1 MTQEARVYTVDEVCA
16 AAGIVPRTLKR
27 WVAAGVVAAPT
38 FRGRATRY
46 DARQLAQARV
56 ARAMLSKGARLSAIA
71 KVTSRATLEELH
83 RITPP
88 PVPPPPEA
96 QAVARP
102 EIEGMTPLRMLELL
116 PGLSL
121 LLREDA
127 TPFVEGVAAEIV
139 ARYRT
144 RPAG

>member
-1 MTQEARVYTVDEVCA
+1 MTHEAREYTVEEVCA

-27 WVAAGVVAAPT
+27 WVAANAVAAPT
-38 FRGRATRY
+38 FRGRSTRY

-56 ARAMLSKGARLSAIA
+56 ARAMLSKGARLDAISRVTA
-71 KVTSRATLEELH
+71 KATLEELH
-83 RITPP
+83 RIAPP
-88 PVPPPPEA
+88 PVAPPPEA
-96 QAVARP
+96 VSVARP
-102 EIEGMTPLRMLELL
+102 EIAGMVRLRSLELL

-121 LLREDA
+121 VLREDA

-144 RPAG
+144 RPTE